1 MDLINQ
7 LTSGSVEYR
16 DNGEVIRHP
25 PTAVML
31 KAARILVELD
41 KEHTAN
47 LNMLLRS
54 QQYCSELLTENEN
67 LKKEIYDYRNPK
79 PADPKSVCESKP
91 EVSDVGSNG
100 TGPSESDSDGEGS
113 GTN

>member
-7 LTSGSVEYR
+7 LTNGSVEYR
-16 DNGEVIRHP
+16 DSGEVIRHP

-54 QQYCSELLTENEN
+54 QQYCNELLIENEN
-67 LKKEIYDYRNPK
+67 LRKEVYDYRNTK
-79 PADPKSVCESKP
+79 LTNIESVCET
-91 EVSDVGSNG
+91 EQQAIDVGDDGN
-100 TGPSESDSDGEGS
+100 GPSESDSVSEGS

>member
-31 KAARILVELD
+31 KAARTLVAID

-47 LNMLLRS
+47 LTMLLKS
-54 QQYCSELLTENEN
+54 QQTCNELLQEVEF
-67 LKKEIYDYRNPK
+67 LRKELNDARAARSTNIT
-79 PADPKSVCESKP
+79 SVC
-91 EVSDVGSNG
+91 NG
-100 TGPSESDSDGEGS
+100 EQEATVVAHDGAGPSESDSASEGS